1 MTERGGDHGFL
12 SDCISAALVDRDGTV
27 DWWCLPRFDGPS
39 VFGGICWRRTPAPVA
54 APRRPGDHGR
64 AYLDDTLVLRTVHE
78 TASPARRRHRRP
90 GPRARGARARDRRPE
105 PPDPRPPG
113 RGPRR
118 ERRAADRA
126 GAAPRVRLVVPHLRQ
141 LEPPACGL
149 EAVGGPVRLICTGP
163 VEWQLAGNV
172 AAATFR
178 VAAGDVLV
186 LRLAAETAF
195 PEPDGTDADRE
206 QRAARAADVDDTVTA
221 WRSWAED
228 HVDYDGTHPD
238 LVRRAAVV
246 LQGLTYAPSGAVV
259 AAATTS
265 LPETNGADY
274 TWDYRFA
281 WVRDLSLTARAL
293 WFATCPDEPRRLFR
307 WLTTAMGHLDGQRV
321 QIVYGVGGERDLTE
335 RVLTQLP
342 GYRGARPVRAGN
354 EAWRQ
359 RQFDVM
365 GEVLD
370 AAQLVLGEDG
380 EPFPPDV
387 ADLLAGLAE
396 QARRSWR
403 EPDAGM
409 WEVRRRRSTTPRRRS
424 CAGWPS
430 IGR

>member
-39 VFGGICWRRTPAPVA
+39 VFGGLLGPDAGTWSLRPVGPATT
-54 APRRPGDHGR
+54 GR

-78 TASPARRRHRRP
+78 TESGSVAVTDALALERGVRGHAIGVRSPRILVRRVEGLAGSVELRTELAP
-90 GPRARGARARDRRPE
+90 RPE
-105 PPDPRPPG
+105 YG
-113 RGPRR
+113 
-118 ERRAADRA
+118 
-126 GAAPRVRLVVPHLRQ
+126 LVVPHLRQ

-246 LQGLTYAPSGAVV
+246 LQGLT
-259 AAATTS
+259 
-265 LPETNGADY
+265 
-274 TWDYRFA
+274 
-281 WVRDLSLTARAL
+281 
-293 WFATCPDEPRRLFR
+293 
-307 WLTTAMGHLDGQRV
+307 
-321 QIVYGVGGERDLTE
+321 
-335 RVLTQLP
+335 
-342 GYRGARPVRAGN
+342 
-354 EAWRQ
+354 
-359 RQFDVM
+359 
-365 GEVLD
+365 
-370 AAQLVLGEDG
+370 
-380 EPFPPDV
+380 
-387 ADLLAGLAE
+387 
-396 QARRSWR
+396 
-403 EPDAGM
+403 
-409 WEVRRRRSTTPRRRS
+409 
-424 CAGWPS
+424 
-430 IGR
+430 